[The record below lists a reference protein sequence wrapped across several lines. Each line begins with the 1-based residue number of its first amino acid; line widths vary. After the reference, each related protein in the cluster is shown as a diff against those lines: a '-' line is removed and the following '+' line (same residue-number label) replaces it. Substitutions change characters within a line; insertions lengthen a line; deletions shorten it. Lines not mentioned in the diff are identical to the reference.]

1 MNGLPMRVLAM
12 TIALPAA
19 MVSAMTMHSAR
30 AQSPLTLTAGSCS
43 TDDEVPAS
51 ERAVYETPAMQFV
64 EALLGDKPEEAYSQL
79 ADELRAKLAAG
90 DFFRSVNQG
99 VLPFRPFE
107 GLHVEHSYR
116 VSQISLGSGATSVA
130 CSEVAHGNVNSPEA
144 RVMVTALP
152 VPLQAHVIIEGTT
165 KNNRWAFVLWLSPSQ
180 QGWRINAFH
189 ILPITILDRSAMDL
203 WNLARQEGQRA
214 HPLNSYLLYASAAQ
228 LAFRGPNLQ
237 LGIQPEI
244 EKEMGTREIPS
255 ELKGKPPYEWKFPDS
270 TYHVIAIGPIG
281 VGLEFVLRIVHK
293 VAQTADQREL
303 DRQNRALIKAFGD
316 AHPEYRQIFDGLVVQ
331 AVMPDGSGFGTVEQT
346 RSGP

>member
-1 MNGLPMRVLAM
+1 
-12 TIALPAA
+12 
-19 MVSAMTMHSAR
+19 MHSAR
-30 AQSPLTLTAGSCS
+30 AQSPLTLTAGACS
-43 TDDEVPAS
+43 TDDEIPAN
-51 ERAVYETPAMQFV
+51 ERAIYETPAMQFV
-64 EALLGDKPEEAYSQL
+64 ETLLVDKPEEAYSQL

-99 VLPFRPFE
+99 VRPFRPFE
-107 GLHVEHSYR
+107 GLRIAHSYR
-116 VSQISLGSGATSVA
+116 ESQIRLGSGTTFVP
-130 CSEVAHGNVNSPEA
+130 CSEVAHGNVNSPEG
-144 RVMVTALP
+144 RVMIAALP
-152 VPLQAHVIIEGTT
+152 APLQAHVIIEGTT

-189 ILPITILDRSAMDL
+189 ILPITILDRSAIDL
-203 WNLARQEGQRA
+203 WNLARQERQRGHA
-214 HPLNSYLLYASAAQ
+214 LNSYLLYASAAQ

-244 EKEMGTREIPS
+244 EKEMGARETPS
-255 ELKGKPPYEWKFPDS
+255 ELKGEPPYEWKFPES

-281 VGLEFVLRIVHK
+281 VGGEFVLRIVHK

-316 AHPEYRQIFDGLVVQ
+316 AHPEYRQIFDGMVVQ
-331 AVMPDGSGFGTVEQT
+331 AVMPDGNGFGTVEQT